1 LEPFELLQNI
11 ARRSKLYAA
20 DLPAQ
25 SESDEFWRGVGFMLA
40 GKRFVAPMD
49 HVSEI
54 LTVPRHTLIPGVK
67 YWVGGVANLRGRLL
81 PLIELAGFFGE
92 SSQGTTRSKRVLV
105 VSSGDRLDGLIVDGV
120 LGMQSFPS
128 QFYQSGSG
136 IVPDSLAPYVDGC
149 YETEG
154 DRWPVF
160 NLHKLVES
168 HEFSDIA
175 V

>member
-1 LEPFELLQNI
+1 MEPFQLLQNI

-20 DLPAQ
+20 DLPTQ
-25 SESDEFWRGVGFMLA
+25 SEGDEFWRGVGFMLA

-54 LTVPRHTLIPGVK
+54 LTIPRHTLIPGVK

-81 PLIELAGFFGE
+81 PLVELAGFFGE
-92 SSQGTTRSKRVLV
+92 SSQGTLRSKRVLV
-105 VSSGDRLDGLIVDGV
+105 VSHSDRLDGLIVDGV
-120 LGMQSFPS
+120 LGMQSFSS
-128 QFYQSGSG
+128 QDFQSGLGS
-136 IVPDSLAPYVDGC
+136 VPDTLAPYIEGL
-149 YETEG
+149 YEKEG

-160 NLHKLVES
+160 DLFKLVES
-168 HEFSDIA
+168 KEFSDIA

>member
-1 LEPFELLQNI
+1 MEPFELLQNI

-25 SESDEFWRGVGFMLA
+25 SESDAFWRGVGFMLA
-40 GKRFVAPMD
+40 GRRFVAPMD

-54 LTVPRHTLIPGVK
+54 LTVPRYTQVPGVK

-92 SSQGTTRSKRVLV
+92 TSQGTSRSKRVLV
-105 VSSGDRLDGLIVDGV
+105 IALGDRLDGLIVDGV
-120 LGMQSFPS
+120 LGMQHFSS
-128 QFYQSGSG
+128 QDYRSGLGS
-136 IVPDSLAPYVDGC
+136 VPENLAPFVDGC
-149 YETEG
+149 YEKDGE
-154 DRWPVF
+154 RWPVF
-160 NLHKLVES
+160 DFYKLVES
-168 HEFSDIA
+168 EDFLDIA